1 MCSPLQA
8 RWRLVLAIA
17 GKVAGKVAPVVLA
30 IAGKVAGKVAPV
42 VLASPMAAKVALG
55 RSPPMAAF
63 PSLGARHCAGAG
75 RACDALLAHAKA
87 EVEVRS

>member
-1 MCSPLQA
+1 MAPV
-8 RWRLVLAIA
+8 VLAIA

-30 IAGKVAGKVAPV
+30 IAGKVAPV
-42 VLASPMAAKVALG
+42 VLASPMAAQVAPAGPALD